1 MTKPAKNSRLEIEE
15 PSPEDVREKTKEFFE
30 HVFEIDP
37 DTNKYNIFMSGS
49 TIPDPEN
56 NNKAETMTSL
66 MLTGDLLSLGR
77 AVMALMDTL
86 VKREPEIIKFFLIE
100 FLRRMASMQGVKIEG
115 ITPEELEKLFT
126 ELDNPGNEKTA
137 ATVTSL
143 LDRLKA
149 AKPDT
154 DTRH

>member
-1 MTKPAKNSRLEIEE
+1 MTKLTKNSRLEIEE

-30 HVFEIDP
+30 HVSEIDP
-37 DTNKYNIFMSGS
+37 DTNKFNIFMSGF
-49 TIPDPEN
+49 ILPDPEN
-56 NNKAETMTSL
+56 DNKPEAMTSM
-66 MLTGDLLSLGR
+66 MLTGDSLSLGR
-77 AVMALMDTL
+77 AVMTIMDTL
-86 VKREPEIIKFFLIE
+86 VKREPKIVNFFLIE
-100 FLRRMASMQGVKIEG
+100 FLRRMVSMQGVKIEG

-126 ELDNPGNEKTA
+126 KLDDPGNEKTA